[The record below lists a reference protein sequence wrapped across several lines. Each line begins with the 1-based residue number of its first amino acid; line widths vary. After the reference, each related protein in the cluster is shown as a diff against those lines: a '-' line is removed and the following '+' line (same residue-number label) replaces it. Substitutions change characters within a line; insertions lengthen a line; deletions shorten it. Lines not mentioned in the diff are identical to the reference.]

1 MAAAVWW
8 CEALRAVMCAAM
20 VAAMVAAAV
29 GHSLLL
35 LLRL

>member
-20 VAAMVAAAV
+20 VAAAI

-35 LLRL
+35 LLRLK